1 MSKENILKNKNNIV
15 NKETVEQ
22 DNFVIYEVIQKL
34 IGNDKQIPTLSDNSL
49 EAIGRWTEIGVDF
62 FGDDFLT
69 EYEVEFDKRYF
80 EFFNQNNDTE
90 NILTIAMILF
100 ENEESS
106 FNYSKC
112 LRKKFNF
119 LNNFSWIK
127 QFLSNENEFYGELDC
142 LNMFKLQ
149 PYSWLRGLII
159 YNLKEVPKETL
170 KQKLIEILIYCNI
183 AKIFKD
189 RFL

>member
-22 DNFVIYEVIQKL
+22 DNFEIYEVIQKL
-34 IGNDKQIPTLSDNSL
+34 IGNDKQIPALSDNSL
-49 EAIGRWTEIGVDF
+49 EAIRRWTKIGVDF
-62 FGDDFLT
+62 FGDDFLK

-112 LRKKFNF
+112 LRKKSNF

-189 RFL
+189 RF